1 MIGVL
6 SEWVRTLAVGA
17 AFCGVVLLL
26 IPEGAEKRATR
37 LTCALMLTILLIA
50 PLRRLDTRQ
59 LTELLTMK
67 RMETAGFTEDA
78 DELSMELCTRI
89 IREEIEEYIW
99 DAARKLG
106 VTELGIRLRLRETGE
121 LPCPWS
127 IALTGT
133 VTEEQKEKLS
143 LLLEGELGIPRQR
156 QTWSAD
162 DAD

>member
-6 SEWVRTLAVGA
+6 SAWVRTLAVGA
-17 AFCGVVLLL
+17 VFCGVVLLL
-26 IPEGAEKRATR
+26 IPEGAEKRASR
-37 LTCALMLTILLIA
+37 LTCALMLTILMIA
-50 PLRRLDTRQ
+50 PLRRLDPQ
-59 LTELLTMK
+59 KLTGLLTMK

-78 DELSMELCTRI
+78 DELSMELYTRI

-106 VTELGIRLRLRETGE
+106 IGELGIRLRLKETGG

-127 IALTGT
+127 IDLTGT

-156 QTWSAD
+156 QMWSVV
-162 DAD
+162 DAG

>member
-17 AFCGVVLLL
+17 VFCGVVLLL

-50 PLRRLDTRQ
+50 PLRRLDTRR

-99 DAARKLG
+99 AAPG
-106 VTELGIRLRLRETGE
+106 
-121 LPCPWS
+121 PSP
-127 IALTGT
+127 
-133 VTEEQKEKLS
+133 
-143 LLLEGELGIPRQR
+143 
-156 QTWSAD
+156 
-162 DAD
+162 